1 MKTSVMFLLSKSKQ
15 NAKSK
20 KIPIYIRVVHNRL
33 KADARLNAEV
43 SEEDLPDWNPVS
55 MRFSDRDSLINQ
67 QLNNIDLAFRKFLIL
82 NETRL
87 SEYTAKN
94 IRDVVLGLNKNRK
107 DITVVDFIF
116 SYYNNIVSP
125 NQNLTKGSKKNYKKA
140 INHLNRFMAFKKS
153 KGILVK
159 DVDNNFANAFK
170 DYLVANHDN
179 VLKKAMTEVSASAN
193 IIKLRT
199 IFDRAVNENV
209 LIKNPFKSLKLK
221 TRSPHRA
228 RLNIIQLK
236 QIVDF
241 DLSNWPNLTIYRDIF
256 LFSIFTG
263 LAFQDLMNLR
273 KSNLTFFDDENILL
287 TIQRQKTDIQTEQY
301 LVSQAID
308 IFKRF
313 SVLTEI
319 QIGNTIMPNRSNK
332 EVNLKIKMIGAL
344 AGVQI
349 KLSSHI
355 GRHSFRQLLG
365 EAGLEDSAVIK
376 RMMGQSN
383 RNDLDS
389 VYYTITKSR
398 LLAAKNKLEEYLK
411 INLL

>member
-1 MKTSVMFLLSKSKQ
+1 MQ
-15 NAKSK
+15 NQK

-313 SVLTEI
+313 SVLTEYPN
-319 QIGNTIMPNRSNK
+319 GNTIMPNRSNK

-365 EAGLEDSAVIK
+365 EAGLE
-376 RMMGQSN
+376 
-383 RNDLDS
+383 
-389 VYYTITKSR
+389 TWW
-398 LLAAKNKLEEYLK
+398 
-411 INLL
+411 